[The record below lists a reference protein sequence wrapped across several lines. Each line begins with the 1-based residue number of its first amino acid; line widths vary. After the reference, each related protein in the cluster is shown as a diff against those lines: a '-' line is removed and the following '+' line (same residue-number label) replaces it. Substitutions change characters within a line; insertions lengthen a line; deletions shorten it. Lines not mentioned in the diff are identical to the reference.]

1 MVMEIKTIKY
11 NKEYQLID
19 NSIEVARIIKPKW
32 YLSDIEFYL
41 KNKTVLIEKTNFW
54 GTYYNIIEM
63 GDSIGKIEWSF
74 KNGYILTLKNNVDK
88 IIEYKLKKVSLG
100 KWNNSQKQYILQEN
114 NNNVKVILTINI
126 IYKLTLNLKSYEN
139 IEIIFSDDC
148 QIDYLKSVCALFL
161 MRKEMSIERRSI
173 YHQ

>member
-1 MVMEIKTIKY
+1 MKLKTVRY

-63 GDSIGKIEWSF
+63 GDSIGKIECLQLKF
-74 KNGYILTLKNNVDK
+74 FLMDCPKVCKNHTLNICFLLVLKHLK
-88 IIEYKLKKVSLG
+88 QYYLIKLKS
-100 KWNNSQKQYILQEN
+100 
-114 NNNVKVILTINI
+114 
-126 IYKLTLNLKSYEN
+126 
-139 IEIIFSDDC
+139 
-148 QIDYLKSVCALFL
+148 
-161 MRKEMSIERRSI
+161 
-173 YHQ
+173 